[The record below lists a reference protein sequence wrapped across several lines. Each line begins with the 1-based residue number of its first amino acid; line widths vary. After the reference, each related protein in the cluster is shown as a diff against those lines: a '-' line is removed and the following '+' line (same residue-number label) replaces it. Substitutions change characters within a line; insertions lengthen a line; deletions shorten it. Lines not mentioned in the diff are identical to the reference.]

1 MIVLVC
7 LTGIMLALNLLLIV
21 FWLTH
26 FKRYHLPPTPGS
38 DAEAAHAEFLPVPL
52 SEPDGCPRV
61 AILLAVRNE
70 AHNLA
75 RCLDHL
81 LAQDYPPD
89 KLCLYVGNDA
99 SADDTL
105 TIAQSYA
112 TRDSRIR
119 VIDVQ
124 GTAGQARAKANV
136 LAHLAQ
142 ANASDQT
149 PADFLLITDADIS
162 APPGWIRGML
172 QSWQIASRKHCI
184 GIVTG
189 ITLVQNNSLWAQ
201 LQRIDWVFAL
211 GMVKVVSD
219 LGVPTATMGN
229 NMLMTRQA
237 YEATGGYEA
246 LPFSITEDF
255 QILQE
260 VTKRGFG
267 FCNAVDQRV
276 TVFTQPMPSFGEL
289 MQQRRRWTQGAIQL
303 PLLMVGLLLLQA
315 LFYPLVMLLALI
327 DMPAALLI
335 FMGKTLLQSLFIWL
349 VVEKLQL
356 RGAVRLRMLAC
367 LLPYDL
373 YAAVTTLSTV
383 LYYFLPVKTI
393 WKGRTF

>member
-1 MIVLVC
+1 MILLAC
-7 LTGIMLALNLLLIV
+7 LTGITLAVNLLLVV

-26 FKRYHLPPTPGS
+26 FKRYHPPASSATE
-38 DAEAAHAEFLPVPL
+38 AVAAHAEFLPVPF
-52 SEPDGCPRV
+52 SEPDYYPRV

-70 AHNLA
+70 AHHLA
-75 RCLDHL
+75 RCLDYL

-99 SADDTL
+99 SSDATL

-112 TRDSRIR
+112 ARDSRVR

-124 GTAGQARAKANV
+124 GTVGQARAKANV

-142 ANASDQT
+142 ANAGDQT
-149 PADFLLITDADIS
+149 PADILLITDADIT

-172 QSWQIASRKHCI
+172 QSWQMASRTQPV

-189 ITLVQNNSLWAQ
+189 ITLVHNKGLWAQ
-201 LQRIDWVFAL
+201 LQRIDWLFAL

-237 YEATGGYEA
+237 YEATGGYES

-289 MQQRRRWTQGAIQL
+289 MQQRRRWMQGAVRL
-303 PLLMVGLLLLQA
+303 PRLMVALLILQV
-315 LFYPLVMLLALI
+315 LFYPFVILLAFL
-327 DMPAALLI
+327 DLPAALLI
-335 FMGKTLLQSLFIWL
+335 FISKTLLQSLFLIL
-349 VVEKLQL
+349 VIKKLQL
-356 RGAVRLRMLAC
+356 RRAVRLRLAAC